1 MNLGGDMQIFLSTL
15 TEVDYDKSLDSIERN
30 YDQDPETSWKER
42 ARVKNL
48 RKSENYNYELEVIA
62 KNESNEVVGHV
73 LLAEITLTS
82 QNDKQT
88 ALAIGALSVNSEVR
102 EQGLG
107 KALIQAVEERAKA
120 QGYEAIFVL
129 CDTDY
134 FENLDYKDAQ
144 QFDIGIDE
152 EQKEHDLYVKFL
164 NSNGERFSGMTVELP
179 EVLK

>member
-1 MNLGGDMQIFLSTL
+1 MEETCKFLSTL

-73 LLAEITLTS
+73 LCLEITLTS

-88 ALAIGALSVNSEVR
+88 ALCNRCIIG
-102 EQGLG
+102 
-107 KALIQAVEERAKA
+107 
-120 QGYEAIFVL
+120 
-129 CDTDY
+129 
-134 FENLDYKDAQ
+134 
-144 QFDIGIDE
+144 QFRG
-152 EQKEHDLYVKFL
+152 
-164 NSNGERFSGMTVELP
+164 T
-179 EVLK
+179 